1 LKEKSNPKRE
11 CTTLVTNQE
20 RETIKKIALLNAL
33 HYGGKAQFQPVL
45 GKLLT
50 EQPQLKTRIKEIA
63 PIINEIVKEV
73 NALSLEKQK
82 QIANEKRVKTPSKAK
97 VETVKTLPPLPNFE
111 KYKHVVTR
119 FAPNP
124 DCVLHL
130 GSARAI
136 ILSDEYA
143 KMYKGA
149 FRLRFEDTDPRLK
162 RSALP
167 FYDAI
172 REDLKWLG
180 CKWDMETIQSDRL
193 PIYYEHAEKLIKNG
207 GAYICTCSP
216 EKFRDLVLAK
226 KPCPCRDLSP
236 AEHLTRWKQML
247 DGTYKEGKAV
257 VRVKT
262 NLNHPN
268 PAVRDWPALRIINP
282 KKYPHPRVGGKYRVW
297 PLYNFS
303 AGIDDHLM
311 GVTHIIRGKEHLT
324 NQTRQEYMYRHLGWK
339 YPEAIHYG
347 RMKITGGLLS
357 KSKIVEGV
365 RTGAFTGW
373 DDPRLATFIALRKR
387 GILPETIRRLIIEV
401 GPKTVDVTLSWENL
415 YAINRKLIDPVAN
428 RYFFVRDPRKITLK
442 PIQRAVTVKTRLH
455 PEHPERGFR
464 VFKIKP
470 KNGEA
475 AFWISS
481 QDANLLKEGNVV
493 RLMGFANIQIENVRT
508 GIIKAVFH
516 SKSHEE
522 AKKLGAPLIQWVPAE
537 TGIPCEV
544 IMPDATTA
552 RGIAEDTCRQL
563 KPNDIIQFE
572 RFGFIRVNSIDWKLS
587 TYFAH
592 R

>member
-1 LKEKSNPKRE
+1 LI
-11 CTTLVTNQE
+11 TNE
-20 RETIKKIALLNAL
+20 DKGVIRKIALLNAL

-50 EQPQLKTRIKEIA
+50 EQPQLKIKIREIA
-63 PIINEIVKEV
+63 PLINEIIEEV
-73 NALSLEKQK
+73 NRLSLEEQRRIVK
-82 QIANEKRVKTPSKAK
+82 EKWPEALVKEK
-97 VETVKTLPPLPNFE
+97 VEAERALPPLPNVE
-111 KYKHVVTR
+111 KYKRVVTR

-124 DCVLHL
+124 DCMLHL
-130 GSARAI
+130 GNARAI
-136 ILSDEYA
+136 VLCDEYA
-143 KMYKGA
+143 KMYKGT

-167 FYDAI
+167 FYEAI
-172 REDLKWLG
+172 REDLRWLD
-180 CKWDMETIQSDRL
+180 CKWDMEAIQSDRL
-193 PIYYEHAEKLIKNG
+193 PIYYEHAERLIKNG
-207 GAYICTCSP
+207 GAYVCTCTP
-216 EKFRDLVLAK
+216 EKFRKLVLAK

-236 AEHLTRWKQML
+236 TEQLTRWKHML

-257 VRVKT
+257 VRIKT
-262 NLNHPN
+262 DLKHPN

-282 KKYPHPRVGGKYRVW
+282 KRYPHPRVGGKYRVW

-311 GVTHIIRGKEHLT
+311 DITHIIRGKEHLT
-324 NQTRQEYMYRHLGWK
+324 NQIRQEYMYRHFGWR

-387 GILPETIRRLIIEV
+387 GVLPETIRRLIIEV
-401 GPKTVDVTLSWENL
+401 GPKTVDVTLSWDNL
-415 YAINRKLIDPVAN
+415 YAINRKLIDPGAN
-428 RYFFVRDPRKITLK
+428 RYFFVRDPRKIVVK
-442 PIQRAVTVKTRLH
+442 KVSRAVTVKTRLH

-464 VFKIKP
+464 VFKIKS
-470 KNGEA
+470 KDGEA

-481 QDANLLKEGNVV
+481 QDANLMKSKDIV
-493 RLMGFANIQIENVRT
+493 RFMGLFNIQIENVQR
-508 GIIKAVFH
+508 GVIEAFYH

-522 AKKLGAPLIQWVPAE
+522 AKKLGAPLIHWIPAE

-544 IMPDATTA
+544 VMPDATTA
-552 RGIAEDTCRQL
+552 RGIAEEACRQL
-563 KPNDIIQFE
+563 KPDDIIQFE
-572 RFGFIRVNSIDWKLS
+572 RFGFVRVDSVDWKLS
-587 TYFAH
+587 AYFAH